1 MLVKYPKIIEIY
13 RRYWETKLNSQK
25 IIFIEADVK
34 LLKQTGIIEAAGFCW
49 IFPCGVILAFRK
61 KCLSCCFFCCCEFI
75 QSFKLRTLAILKL
88 VQKIDM
94 QHWLATSQGEFQHS
108 ISTRFCWNLIKSVLK
123 CISTQMLKNF
133 NKTSI
138 STLSPFFNNC
148 VESFQ

>member
-1 MLVKYPKIIEIY
+1 MLVKNQKIIETHTI
-13 RRYWETKLNSQK
+13 ETKLRSQK
-25 IIFIEADVK
+25 ISFYWSWCK
-34 LLKQTGIIEAAGFCW
+34 IIETQRHYWSSRFLLNLSLWRPLGFPQKIPW
-49 IFPCGVILAFRK
+49 TAV
-61 KCLSCCFFCCCEFI
+61 FCCCEFI

-94 QHWLATSQGEFQHS
+94 QHWLATFQGEFQHS

-123 CISTQMLKNF
+123 YISTQVLKNF
-133 NKTSI
+133 NKTSV